1 MEKTYTRRSF
11 LKRFLSLSFGSM
23 IAASGGYVYAK
34 YIEPNR
40 LDIVRQTIHASNLPA
55 SFDGM
60 KIVQFSDIHLGL
72 SYHLPHLEKLIDTMN
87 ALHPDIVLFTGD
99 LIDIPN
105 EYQHANEV
113 APILKRIQAPLGKY
127 SIYGNHDH
135 GGYGTELYRNIMQ
148 QADFKLLMNDVQ
160 KIQLVDQ
167 TYIHICGLDD
177 VMLGKP
183 EYSKTLN
190 QLQRNVFSIAMV
202 HEPDVAVKVANYEV
216 DLQLSGHSHGG
227 QIQIPFYGPLITPPF
242 GTVYSEG
249 FYEVGESNMQL
260 YVNRGL
266 GTTRL
271 PFRFLATP
279 EVTVFTLRKKEK

>member
-1 MEKTYTRRSF
+1 M
-11 LKRFLSLSFGSM
+11 KRFLSLSFGS
-23 IAASGGYVYAK
+23 ILAASGGYAYAK
-34 YIEPNR
+34 YVEPKR
-40 LDIVRQTIHASNLPA
+40 LDIVRKTISASNLPA
-55 SFDGM
+55 SFDG
-60 KIVQFSDIHLGL
+60 INVLQFSDTHLGL
-72 SYHLPHLEKLIDTMN
+72 SYHLPQLQNLVEKMN
-87 ALHPDIVLFTGD
+87 ALRPDIVLFTGD

-105 EYQHANEV
+105 EYPYTNKV
-113 APILKRIQAPLGKY
+113 APILKQIQAPLGKY

-135 GGYGTELYRNIMQ
+135 GGYGTELYKEIMH
-148 QADFKLLMNDVQ
+148 QADFKLLTNEVH
-160 KIQLVDQ
+160 KIELVDQ
-167 TYIHICGLDD
+167 TFIHICGLDD

-190 QLQRNVFSIAMV
+190 QLQHNVFSIAMV

-249 FYEVGESNMQL
+249 SYEVGQSNMQL

-279 EVTVFTLRKKEK
+279 EVTIFTLRKA